1 MYRNVEKLI
10 TSVQLRPKMYIAEI
24 RIDYLYHFL
33 LGRISAV
40 MRTDLIEDID
50 LVFKRNFSRWTEE
63 WMLEKFGKKNM
74 MNYFGIN
81 GFKKLLRRTKKLW
94 NCFLKPVK
102 NFSMTIIKI
111 IQIYSFF

>member
-63 WMLEKFGKKNM
+63 WMLEKFGKKYDELFWYKWFQKAAKTDQEAM
-74 MNYFGIN
+74 ELFFEASKEFFDDYH
-81 GFKKLLRRTKKLW
+81 
-94 NCFLKPVK
+94 K
-102 NFSMTIIKI
+102 NNPDI
-111 IQIYSFF
+111 